1 MIRVTFVTC
10 TFKFYSSRNLEL
22 SITIILI
29 INNFK
34 VPVTSVNATFILDK
48 HVVQT
53 NVEWG

>member
-34 VPVTSVNATFILDK
+34 VPVTFVNATFLLDK